1 MKKLGSFLIILLLG
15 LSFVQAETV
24 DYYKEEF
31 TLKVKVLQNGD
42 AQITVMTSILGPKDK
57 IQEEIASILNQTNM
71 SEEEAIAKFEK
82 EQLDNYIA
90 SLANA
95 GIRTKNQTFKLV
107 SIKEDNFTVVFTA
120 YAEKFAKYYSYDDY
134 WEIVVDPTRG
144 YGTMPIPDTGLP
156 QKIELHNMFIIELPE
171 GAELV
176 EYPQPYTKEFGQSKF
191 YVRSKV
197 EGNKIIVSSDIYL
210 EENLSPDGFRA
221 LFGDYNAFYI
231 HYTAPYKGEETYQ
244 PVKTEQY
251 IKAEIS
257 KDGTTNLLVRE
268 TYLEP
273 KEQIE
278 LMKLQINLLGAEN
291 VTNMILQNYLQGM
304 AAQGITVED
313 ANASILGLDKE
324 GPLTI
329 EANYVLKNFTKL
341 VNGTYE
347 YSFDPT
353 LLSPSQLGY
362 RAQNEINQ
370 SLRIEFILPPE
381 AEIVEVPENISKEVK
396 GNRYTLLTK
405 IEGNK
410 ILITANVF
418 VRYGAPFE
426 DIQSLL
432 GNVTRAYI
440 KYRLPSEENK
450 INLTTPQIAGIAGA
464 AVLIGIA
471 LFMLKKR

>member
-1 MKKLGSFLIILLLG
+1 MKKLGSILIILLLS
-15 LSFVQAETV
+15 LSFVHAEAV

-31 TLKVKVLQNGD
+31 TLKIKMLQNGD
-42 AQITVMTSILGPKDK
+42 AQITVITSILGPQDR
-57 IQEEIASILNQTNM
+57 INEEIASILNQTNM

-120 YAEKFAKYYSYDDY
+120 YAESFAKYYSYDDY
-134 WEIVVDPTRG
+134 WEIIVDPTRG
-144 YGTMPIPDTGLP
+144 YATMPIPDTGLP

-176 EYPQPYTKEFGQSKF
+176 EYPQAYTQEFNQSKF

-197 EGNKIIVSSDIYL
+197 EGNKIIVASDLYL

-221 LFGDYNAFYI
+221 LFANYNAFYI
-231 HYTAPYKGEETYQ
+231 RYRTPYKGEETYQ

-251 IKAEIS
+251 IRAEI
-257 KDGTTNLLVRE
+257 KEDGTTNLLVRE

-273 KEQIE
+273 KDQIE
-278 LMKLQINLLGAEN
+278 LMKQQINLLGVQN

-304 AAQGITVED
+304 IMQGIQVED
-313 ANASILGLDKE
+313 ANATILGMEKE

-329 EANYVLKNFTKL
+329 EANYVLKNFTKM

-353 LLSPSQLGY
+353 LLNPSQLGY

-370 SLRIEFILPPE
+370 SLKIEFTLPPT
-381 AEIVEVPENISKEVK
+381 ATIVEVPKNISKEIN
-396 GNRYTLLTK
+396 GNKYTLITT
-405 IEGNK
+405 IEKNK
-410 ILITANVF
+410 IVITANVF

-426 DIQSLL
+426 DIQALL

-440 KYRLPSEENK
+440 RYTMPENSGG
-450 INLTTPQIAGIAGA
+450 INLTTTQIAGIAGA
-464 AVLIGIA
+464 LVLIGIA
-471 LFMLKKR
+471 LFMLKKK

>member
-1 MKKLGSFLIILLLG
+1 MKKLGSFLLILLLS
-15 LSFVQAETV
+15 LSFAQAETV
-24 DYYKEEF
+24 DHYKEEF
-31 TLKVKVLQNGD
+31 TLKVKLLQNGD
-42 AQITVMTSILGPKDK
+42 AQITVTTSILGPKDE
-57 IQEEIASILNQTNM
+57 IQKEIASVLNQTNM

-82 EQLDNYIA
+82 EQLDNYVA

-95 GIRTKNQTFKLV
+95 GINTKNQTFKLT
-107 SIKEDNFTVVFTA
+107 SIKEDNFTAVFAA

-144 YGTMPIPDTGLP
+144 YGTMPTPTIGLP
-156 QKIELHNMFIIELPE
+156 QRIELHNIFIIELPE
-171 GAELV
+171 NAELV
-176 EYPQPYTKEFGQSKF
+176 EYPKEYTREFGQSKF
-191 YVRSKV
+191 HVLSKV
-197 EGNKIIVSSDIYL
+197 EGNKIIISSDIYL
-210 EENLSPDGFRA
+210 EENLSPEGFEA

-231 HYTAPYKGEETYQ
+231 RYTTPHKGEETYQ

-251 IKAEIS
+251 IRAEIS
-257 KDGTTNLLVRE
+257 EDGTTNLRIRE
-268 TYLEP
+268 TYIEP

-278 LMKLQINLLGAEN
+278 LMKLQINLMGAGN
-291 VTNMILQNYLQGM
+291 VTNMILQNSLQGM
-304 AAQGITVED
+304 VAQGITVED

-329 EANYVLKNFTKL
+329 ETNYVLKNFTKL
-341 VNGTYE
+341 VDGIYE

-353 LLSPSQLGY
+353 LLNPSQLGY

-370 SLRIEFILPPE
+370 SLRIEFIIPQD
-381 AEIVEVPENISKEVK
+381 AEIVEVPNNVSKEVK
-396 GNRYTLLTK
+396 GNRYILSTNV
-405 IEGNK
+405 EGSK

-432 GNVTRAYI
+432 GEVTRAYI
-440 KYRLPSEENK
+440 RYRLPSEESK

>member
-1 MKKLGSFLIILLLG
+1 MKRLGSFLIILLLG
-15 LSFVQAETV
+15 LSFVQVEAI

-31 TLKVKVLQNGD
+31 TLKVGVLRNGD
-42 AQITVMTSILGPKDK
+42 AQITVVTSILGPKDK
-57 IQEEIASILNQTNM
+57 IQEEIASILNQTNLT
-71 SEEEAIAKFEK
+71 EEEAIAKFEE
-82 EQLDNYIA
+82 EQLSSYIA
-90 SLANA
+90 SLKNT
-95 GIRTKNQTFKLV
+95 GVETKNQTFKV
-107 SIKEDNFTVVFTA
+107 TSIREDNFTVVFTA
-120 YAEKFAKYYSYDDY
+120 YAEKFANYYSYDGY
-134 WEIVVDPTRG
+134 WEIIVDPTRG
-144 YGTMPIPDTGLP
+144 YGAMQIPDTGLS
-156 QKIELHNMFIIELPE
+156 QKMELHSTFIIELPE

-176 EYPQPYTKEFGQSKF
+176 EYPQAYAKEFGQSKF

-273 KEQIE
+273 KEQVEFI
-278 LMKLQINLLGAEN
+278 KLQINLMGAEN
-291 VTNMILQNYLQGM
+291 VTGLILQNYLQGM
-304 AAQGITVED
+304 VAQGMTVED

-329 EANYVLKNFTKL
+329 ETNYLLKNFTKL
-341 VNGTYE
+341 INGTYE

-353 LLSPSQLGY
+353 LLNPSQLGY

-370 SLRIEFILPPE
+370 SLKIEFILPPE
-381 AEIVEVPENISKEVK
+381 AEIVEVPKNISREVK
-396 GNRYTLLTK
+396 GNTYFLSTK
-405 IEGNK
+405 VDGNR

-426 DIQSLL
+426 DVYSLV
-432 GNVTRAYI
+432 GDVERGYI
-440 KYRLPSEENK
+440 RYRLSSEGT
-450 INLTTPQIAGIAGA
+450 NLTTTQIAGVAGA
-464 AVLIGIA
+464 VILVGVAI
-471 LFMLKKR
+471 FMLKKR